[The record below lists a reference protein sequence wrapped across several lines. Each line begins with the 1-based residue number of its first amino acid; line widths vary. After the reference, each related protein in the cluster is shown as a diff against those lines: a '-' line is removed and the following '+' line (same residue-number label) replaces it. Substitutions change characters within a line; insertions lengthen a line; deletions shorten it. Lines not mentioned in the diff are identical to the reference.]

1 MKVQVDSINTASL
14 LALFIASE
22 TGQDVEEDML
32 FVTEVD
38 EHGNEEIM
46 PPVET
51 LPEITCNRQS
61 NTELKTNSSK
71 FNMFC

>member
-1 MKVQVDSINTASL
+1 M
-14 LALFIASE
+14 SE

-38 EHGNEEIM
+38 EHGDEEIM

-61 NTELKTNSSK
+61 NKSNTELKTNSSK